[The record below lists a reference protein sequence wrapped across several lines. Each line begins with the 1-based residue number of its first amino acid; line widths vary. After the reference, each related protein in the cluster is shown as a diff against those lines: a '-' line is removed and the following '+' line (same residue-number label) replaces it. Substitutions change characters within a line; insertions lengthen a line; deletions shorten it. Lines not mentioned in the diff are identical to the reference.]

1 MFDFKNDKE
10 KERNTLDK
18 KKALIGAKTF
28 IIIGIA
34 LVILGSLMII
44 PAFAFNQTAID
55 ELQLEFIEEVT
66 YEGTFSFFYIAL
78 LIVLLAGFLV
88 AMFAFREDRESIFFS
103 LSALIIALVL
113 TLMFTSPL
121 TFDMQEHQNTLT
133 INANDT
139 DILSI
144 TVTQQT
150 NQIPIIPYDQGLR
163 MSVSLI
169 FTGLTIFLGLYSM
182 YIITNYH
189 EGKKLN
195 PNRG

>member
-1 MFDFKNDKE
+1 MFEFDKE
-10 KERNTLDK
+10 KKEKEEGKQL
-18 KKALIGAKTF
+18 LIGAKTF
-28 IIIGIA
+28 VIVGLILIFLGA
-34 LVILGSLMII
+34 LFLA

-55 ELQLEFIEEVT
+55 ELQADFSTETT
-66 YEGTFSFFYIAL
+66 YQGTFPFFYIAF
-78 LIVLLAGFLV
+78 LIVIMAGFLV
-88 AMFAFREDRESIFFS
+88 GMFAFREDRESIFFS

-121 TFDMQEHQNTLT
+121 TFDMQEHENRLEIT
-133 INANDT
+133 ANDT
-139 DILSI
+139 DILTI
-144 TVTQQT
+144 TVIQQT